1 MRQEGQNNVP
11 VPVLPTTSES
21 SATGEILD
29 LYQESHTGIDSVDS
43 TAMQKSKRSKRTEH
57 RAARKIEEW
66 LPLRQ
71 DFLDELLR
79 YEGSEH
85 IHSSVCRTCKRPG
98 ATFRCSQCH
107 SRRLYCQVC
116 AIDRHT
122 DIPLHILEARCLRL
136 GLRELGVVLQL
147 GHDGDSCPCPSP
159 TTRRLVVVN
168 TDGMHKVE
176 VRFCQCL
183 RHDSTFMPE
192 WVQIFRQGWFPATTS
207 KPATAATFHILNFF
221 HELNFQA
228 KTNLN
233 DFEQTLQRITDNS
246 GYAANLVRYRQM
258 SHCVRLWRHLVA
270 LKRAGRGHDPA
281 GAANTQPGELA
292 VECPACPHPG
302 KNLPPDWDAETNIN
316 RWLYTLFL
324 MMDGNFRAKL
334 KDRGLDSITLSQG
347 WSYFVETNSFTRFI
361 NSVGEQAEKS
371 SCTAEHKA
379 ILNANI
385 HREGYITS
393 GVGAILCARHAL
405 CRKSGMGDI
414 FLGEKYAIF
423 DYLLGSTTTGL
434 PPSSLLI
441 SYDLACQWHKR
452 LPQRAMDLPEELS
465 NAIAN
470 LNLRFAI
477 PKKHWHW
484 SLNFL
489 ALVGRTYVHTST
501 REMEPGGRHEV
512 VDDHEGAWNWQKILA
527 MGEYFQNVSE
537 TSHKRQNQVHDDFT
551 ANLPP
556 LSKNAVPKWE
566 AELTAW
572 QNAPGSVPDPYEEP
586 RAKSSQAAVQEK
598 RNTLKRRIDAWQIL
612 QHVHMPVIPSNMTTI
627 PHAPVPPSMVAPAL
641 ETPRGSTTENTP
653 AEDIDLLLPSAL
665 PTPFRVSLH
674 PTLLDKAQRLRL
686 AQADDALDDIR
697 RYRRIITGIKEF
709 NRLNIS
715 GTGQRTTG
723 KVRSVYSTFQSKI
736 DRAAER
742 YRAARTALLA
752 LDHTGGWQERLKELR
767 GEDIRGPGRPDD
779 EDPTGDGRFIV
790 SWIWLVPRVSG
801 ESPVG
806 CEDINVTEVLDNMK
820 YEWSRSKARAERWT
834 EEVALLEEE
843 MRRIVEFFEWKARW
857 WREQATRRGDVS
869 AELATGL
876 AIYAE
881 KQACVFEGLA
891 MRRLIKCRDDADGAR

>member
-57 RAARKIEEW
+57 RAA
-66 LPLRQ
+66 

-107 SRRLYCQVC
+107 SRRLYCQRWDGSKFIKV
-116 AIDRHT
+116 
-122 DIPLHILEARCLRL
+122 

-168 TDGMHKVE
+168 TD
-176 VRFCQCL
+176 
-183 RHDSTFMPE
+183 
-192 WVQIFRQGWFPATTS
+192 GWFPATTS

-477 PKKHWHW
+477 PKKHWHVHGPNHAQW

-489 ALVGRTYVHTST
+489 ALVGRTYGEGIESHWSHLNPVHTST

-527 MGEYFQNVSE
+527 MASFFLKGLRTADQWS
-537 TSHKRQNQVHDDFT
+537 KRQNQVHDDFT

-586 RAKSSQAAVQEK
+586 RATVSLKAVRLEIAEQEAIEMQAGILPPHEVSPGVFLQVGLDLEEQQRALRAMQAKMSTGESSQAAVQEK

-612 QHVHMPVIPSNMTTI
+612 QHVHMPVIVNLRGAAHLRPSGSPAVASSADASALPPSIPTAISMSNPLSTSAMSTTVAATTSTAIPAMRSTTYALDGTAPIPGRNTQPSNMTTI

-653 AEDIDLLLPSAL
+653 AEDIDLLLPSASGKSAVRQSPGPDSASL
-665 PTPFRVSLH
+665 P
-674 PTLLDKAQRLRL
+674 
-686 AQADDALDDIR
+686 
-697 RYRRIITGIKEF
+697 
-709 NRLNIS
+709 
-715 GTGQRTTG
+715 
-723 KVRSVYSTFQSKI
+723 
-736 DRAAER
+736 
-742 YRAARTALLA
+742 
-752 LDHTGGWQERLKELR
+752 
-767 GEDIRGPGRPDD
+767 
-779 EDPTGDGRFIV
+779 
-790 SWIWLVPRVSG
+790 
-801 ESPVG
+801 
-806 CEDINVTEVLDNMK
+806 
-820 YEWSRSKARAERWT
+820 
-834 EEVALLEEE
+834 
-843 MRRIVEFFEWKARW
+843 
-857 WREQATRRGDVS
+857 
-869 AELATGL
+869 
-876 AIYAE
+876 
-881 KQACVFEGLA
+881 
-891 MRRLIKCRDDADGAR
+891 CRQ